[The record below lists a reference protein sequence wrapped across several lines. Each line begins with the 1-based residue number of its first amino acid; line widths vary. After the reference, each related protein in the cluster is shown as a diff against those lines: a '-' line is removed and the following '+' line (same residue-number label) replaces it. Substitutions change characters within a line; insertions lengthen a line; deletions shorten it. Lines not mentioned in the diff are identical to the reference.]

1 MVQMFVLALSVHV
14 SAGPVQAYS
23 GLPAILKSKII
34 LNFWESKHREYERRK
49 ERPPRKKRG

>member
-1 MVQMFVLALSVHV
+1 MFVLALSVHV